1 MLWDELVEKS
11 ERGEIISAKILHNNA
26 IRLGLSN
33 GTKIVLRISQMKDV
47 TVRKLRYL
55 KHYLDAVRHMENIRK
70 NKKQL
75 TEKFKTLYTTY
86 IEDLESIEM
95 DIRSIKLKANTDTV
109 KLAKE
114 TARMNLIIARDIILE
129 KFNDIFKQL
138 GLARVRN
145 SAEIWRHYKRL
156 FEPRWYYLY
165 LISKGEGGEEDG

>member
-1 MLWDELVEKS
+1 
-11 ERGEIISAKILHNNA
+11 
-26 IRLGLSN
+26 
-33 GTKIVLRISQMKDV
+33 
-47 TVRKLRYL
+47 
-55 KHYLDAVRHMENIRK
+55 MENIRK